1 MVPYVNASILALMDE
16 NEFDF
21 RPQNGIFFSGIHNL
35 LTLDKIFYENHFV
48 GKDHSSVHSNS
59 QFEASSTFQLLSSR
73 SLQKGVKSFFP
84 TFASSSRRKSWV

>member
-35 LTLDKIFYENHFV
+35 LTLDKIFYENLFLERTILAYT
-48 GKDHSSVHSNS
+48 NS
-59 QFEASSTFQLLSSR
+59 QFEDSSTVQLLSSR
-73 SLQKGVKSFFP
+73 SLQKEVKSFFP
-84 TFASSSRRKSWV
+84 TFASCSRRKSWV